1 MLPGMDIRRALL
13 ASAGLAFAIAA
24 FSPAAAGQTVTLNQ
38 GGKNVRIAIGGE
50 AELPADFPK
59 DIALPQPY
67 TVVRVHRSGADTTVD
82 VETPATSVDAAA
94 ATFRAG
100 MLAAGWS
107 AATVRPPATGTAQA
121 WEKDG
126 RALVA
131 WIAPVPGGVR
141 MQLELLAVRPATL
154 PAPAAE
160 PR

>member
-13 ASAGLAFAIAA
+13 ASAGLAFAMAA
-24 FSPAAAGQTVTLNQ
+24 FPPGATGQTVTLNQ
-38 GGKNVRIAIGGE
+38 GGKDVRITIGGE

-67 TVVRVHRSGADTTVD
+67 AVVRVHRSGADTTVE
-82 VETPATSVDAAA
+82 VETAATSVDAAA

-100 MLAAGWS
+100 MRTAGWT
-107 AATVRPPATGTAQA
+107 AATVRRPATGTAQA

-131 WIAPVPGGVR
+131 WIAPAPAGVR
-141 MQLELLAVRPATL
+141 MQLELRAVRPATL

-160 PR
+160 SR